1 MDSTLLDAAVR
12 ETHRF
17 IGLMLG
23 EATMR
28 SALLAS
34 GLLLDILPL
43 LEGWVAK
50 NGTAQHLIQARI
62 FMYGSFLSHV

>member
-1 MDSTLLDAAVR
+1 
-12 ETHRF
+12 
-17 IGLMLG
+17 MLG

-43 LEGWVAK
+43 LEGSAAK
-50 NGTAQHLIQARI
+50 NANASMHSLQARVD
-62 FMYGSFLSHV
+62 MAGTCLTKCLTASRVSLG

>member
-1 MDSTLLDAAVR
+1 
-12 ETHRF
+12 
-17 IGLMLG
+17 MLG

-43 LEGWVAK
+43 LEGFVAK
-50 NGTAQHLIQARI
+50 HENAQHIQARI
-62 FMYGSFLSHV
+62 IQARDFMYGPYLN